1 MKCRCMGLD
10 NSRYCTGWCIIDID
24 TEAKNKKYREGMY
37 IIDYGYIDT
46 SKIKQEGETL
56 IYIEDKLANL
66 MDEYEPDVIS
76 AEQQFIGKNSQT
88 GIVLAGIHAIMKLC
102 AAKRKIPITYYAI
115 MTMKSKTVGGIKLNK
130 EDGTRKTGD
139 ELKQEVA
146 QTIFN
151 IFDNVQFNN
160 ITDDVTDAISAVI
173 TYVRMDGQGVG
184 KQSADV
190 KAKKAKKKVKS
201 DKKNNNKLKEE
212 VNVKRKSKKEAGEQT
227 EKTDKPAKAKTTT
240 KVKKEKTTK

>member
-10 NSRYCTGWCIIDID
+10 NSRYCTGWCIVDID
-24 TEAKNKKYREGMY
+24 TDTKKKTYREGMH
-37 IIDYGYIDT
+37 IVDYGYIDT

-56 IYIEDKLANL
+56 IYIEDQLAKL
-66 MDEYEPDVIS
+66 MDDYDPDVIS

-115 MTMKSKTVGGIKLNK
+115 MTMKSKTVGGIKLTK
-130 EDGTRKTGD
+130 DDGTRKTGN

-146 QTIFN
+146 QAIFN
-151 IFDNVQFNN
+151 IFDNVQFHN

-190 KAKKAKKKVKS
+190 KSKKSKKKTSS
-201 DKKNNNKLKEE
+201 DKKNNNKSKEE
-212 VNVKRKSKKEAGEQT
+212 VDDQPKSKKGTGEKAKST
-227 EKTDKPAKAKTTT
+227 KVAKAKKKIT
-240 KVKKEKTTK
+240 KTK